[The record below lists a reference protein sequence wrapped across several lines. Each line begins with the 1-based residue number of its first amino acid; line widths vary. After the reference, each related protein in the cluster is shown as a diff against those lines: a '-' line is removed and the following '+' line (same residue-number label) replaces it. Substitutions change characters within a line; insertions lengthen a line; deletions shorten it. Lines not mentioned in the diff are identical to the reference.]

1 MEKKGVEDVVMS
13 IAPDANYNNE
23 DIYNDTIIDDSGSLT
38 SIIDPLQDKITE
50 IEGVDAETEVV
61 ENGSRVTIN
70 ADFLPPKQK

>member
-1 MEKKGVEDVVMS
+1 MS
-13 IAPDANYNNE
+13 IAPDANSNNE

-50 IEGVDAETEVV
+50 IEGVDAETEEV

-70 ADFLPPKQK
+70 SDFLPPKQK